1 MQVYQ
6 TFTLILPSLF
16 VFALQGCDVEIM
28 PHYKQAMKVLRLGRL
43 TGGWRIPSNL
53 GYDILRIGGNPLFG
67 ELYSAFGLYNKFSF
81 FIEECPCF
89 RKHFLQKPA
98 PANSVIIDILKG
110 KDPSAKHRQLLNMYQ
125 ALTDSIEST
134 LKNLRDTT
142 PECPVQ
148 TGVPFAWN
156 PMRGQDYYYSKIVD
170 DLNLKSA
177 LENIR
182 LACIFHMKSSWPD
195 SIMSLY
201 PLSERHC
208 QNWNREVRKNIKW
221 QRHYCYRTG

>member
-1 MQVYQ
+1 MKPQETKFTFVYNEIKQRILEGQTLPGNSLLSSRMYCEQFHVSRYTINHVLEALREEGLIEIQPRLAPIVVSGKDTPDSLNTVFEILKQKQAILQVYQ

-28 PHYKQAMKVLRLGRL
+28 PHYKQAMKVLRLGRF

-98 PANSVIIDILKG
+98 PANSVIIDLLKG
-110 KDPSAKHRQLLNMYQ
+110 KEDQ
-125 ALTDSIEST
+125 
-134 LKNLRDTT
+134 
-142 PECPVQ
+142 
-148 TGVPFAWN
+148 
-156 PMRGQDYYYSKIVD
+156 
-170 DLNLKSA
+170 KS
-177 LENIR
+177 
-182 LACIFHMKSSWPD
+182 
-195 SIMSLY
+195 
-201 PLSERHC
+201 
-208 QNWNREVRKNIKW
+208 VV
-221 QRHYCYRTG
+221 

>member
-1 MQVYQ
+1 M
-6 TFTLILPSLF
+6 
-16 VFALQGCDVEIM
+16 EIM

-134 LKNLRDTT
+134 LK
-142 PECPVQ
+142 
-148 TGVPFAWN
+148 
-156 PMRGQDYYYSKIVD
+156 I
-170 DLNLKSA
+170 
-177 LENIR
+177 
-182 LACIFHMKSSWPD
+182 
-195 SIMSLY
+195 
-201 PLSERHC
+201 
-208 QNWNREVRKNIKW
+208 
-221 QRHYCYRTG
+221 